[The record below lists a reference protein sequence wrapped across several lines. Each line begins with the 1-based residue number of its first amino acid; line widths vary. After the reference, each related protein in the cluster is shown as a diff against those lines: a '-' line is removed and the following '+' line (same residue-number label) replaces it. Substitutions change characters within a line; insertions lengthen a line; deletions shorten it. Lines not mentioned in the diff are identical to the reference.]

1 MKKDILNE
9 TFNKHTFLL
18 KKRLYEQGV
27 IQQQPIQ
34 EENLDED
41 LKSIVTAGLLGL
53 SSLFS
58 KDKPTNNVT
67 STGTQTT
74 AVATNPYGYGNP
86 YGESGISK
94 DDLKKFSNLTYR
106 SGIAIANCWIDFIK
120 ISKEKGTPIPSLVN
134 AEDLKHEDAAAMAGM
149 NLQVEYLRD
158 WIKGKAGSIE
168 EVSLLRLLNNSLEYP
183 RDSDGNIPDGSNPA
197 RSVFGKFEDSAL
209 DKELDEITEEII
221 TKIIKIKYPNFKP
234 GNRNEDTD
242 KVATAVRNLKN
253 YSIYHQSDRAGSGTY
268 SRQMAK

>member
-9 TFNKHTFLL
+9 TFNKHRFLL
-18 KKRLYEQGV
+18 KKKLHEQGV
-27 IQQQPIQ
+27 IQRQPIQ

-74 AVATNPYGYGNP
+74 AVATNAYGV
-86 YGESGISK
+86 SGISQ
-94 DDLKKFSNLTYR
+94 DDVKKFSDLTYR
-106 SGIAIANCWIDFIK
+106 SGLAIRNCWIDFIK

-134 AEDLKHEDAAAMAGM
+134 AEDLKHESAKAGSGMAD
-149 NLQVEYLRD
+149 QIQYLRD
-158 WIKGKAGSIE
+158 WTKGKAGSIE
-168 EVSLLRLLNNSLEYP
+168 RISLWYLLNQSLEDQ
-183 RDSDGNIPDGSNPA
+183 RDSDDNIVIGSNPA
-197 RSVFGKFEDSAL
+197 KSVFGEFEDSAL

-221 TKIIKIKYPNFKP
+221 TMIK
-234 GNRNEDTD
+234 
-242 KVATAVRNLKN
+242 
-253 YSIYHQSDRAGSGTY
+253 
-268 SRQMAK
+268 

>member
-27 IQQQPIQ
+27 IQQQPVQ

-74 AVATNPYGYGNP
+74 AVATNTVDVT
-86 YGESGISK
+86 SISK
-94 DDLKKFSNLTYR
+94 DDLKKFENLTYR
-106 SGIAIANCWIDFIK
+106 SGLAIANYWLPVVK
-120 ISKEKGTPIPSLVN
+120 MSKEEGLPIPSLVN
-134 AEDLKHEDAAAMAGM
+134 AKDAVAATEGDATDQIKY
-149 NLQVEYLRD
+149 LQD
-158 WIKGKAGSIE
+158 WAKSKAGIMKAGDYSSKLRPPEEISLAKLIQKSI
-168 EVSLLRLLNNSLEYP
+168 V
-183 RDSDGNIPDGSNPA
+183 DGEGQGQGGQFS
-197 RSVFGKFEDSAL
+197 SMYEDSQL
-209 DKELDEITEEII
+209 GRETDEITEEII

-242 KVATAVRNLKN
+242 KVTTAVRNLKN
-253 YSIYHQSDRAGSGTY
+253 LNIY
-268 SRQMAK
+268 RQYHPSAERTISYKAN